1 MSFFIPGKT
10 TCGICKQ
17 TIQARIDAAQLPYAH
32 PDDVSLD
39 VAKLSR
45 SYVHRDC
52 WDNWELAVPY
62 ASSAFNLIS
71 KHSDPSSPQ
80 LEFSQDGVIVL
91 SILNGKSYRLQDLDT
106 LATIE
111 LSIEENPETI
121 NFFIQALTKEG
132 FKGQFITHPYNWNVE
147 YLEKS
152 LKLTSSQSGEL
163 IEEFLVS
170 PIKQKTWLIALRQI
184 SNELHKKSL
193 QTSVNM

>member
-1 MSFFIPGKT
+1 MSFFIPGRT

-45 SYVHRDC
+45 SYVHRAC
-52 WDNWELAVPY
+52 WDSWELATLY

-91 SILNGKSYRLQDLDT
+91 SILNGESYRLQDLDT

-111 LSIEENPETI
+111 FPSAGYPETI

-132 FKGQFITHPYNWNVE
+132 FRDQLITQPYNWNVE
-147 YLEKS
+147 YVEGS

-170 PIKQKTWLIALRQI
+170 PTRQKTWLIALQQI
-184 SNELHKKSL
+184 SSELSKKSL
-193 QTSVNM
+193 KTAVNV

>member
-10 TCGICKQ
+10 ACGICKQ

-52 WDNWELAVPY
+52 WNNWELAVSY

-71 KHSDPSSPQ
+71 KHSDPASPQ

-91 SILNGKSYRLQDLDT
+91 SILNGKSYRLQDLDI

-111 LSIEENPETI
+111 LPIEGNFETI
-121 NFFIQALTKEG
+121 NFFIQALTKEE
-132 FKGQFITHPYNWNVE
+132 FKGQLMTHPYDWNVE
-147 YLEKS
+147 HLENG
-152 LKLTSSQSGEL
+152 LKLTSSQSGEP
-163 IEEFLVS
+163 IEEFLIS
-170 PIKQKTWLIALRQI
+170 TIKHKTWLIALRQI
-184 SNELHKKSL
+184 SNELNKKSL
-193 QTSVNM
+193 QTSVNA